1 MKTKIF
7 NNDKTISIDISKS
20 KIIIYIEYLVNKR
33 KLMKIKENELIME
46 WYLGPVDKI
55 KLVFN

>member
-1 MKTKIF
+1 MEIKIF
-7 NNDKTISIDISKS
+7 NNDKTISKDISKS